1 MFAWV
6 NVPSLGNG
14 WQGIVAKSRIIAPWY
29 GIWASSANEW
39 VYGSSA
45 ANILGNPVTSGWH
58 FISLVQDA
66 SLNARYLYVDGVKV
80 GEAGA
85 APANGP
91 GDLYFGRADEFSNEY
106 FQGTLD
112 EISISNAARSGSWIS
127 AQYSSTQDQF
137 VTYSTGLPATGSGG
151 GTASVLVQP
160 QTTTWNFTSVPSG
173 LELVVYGRPQTTPFS
188 RQVIVN
194 GVSTISATSPQTA
207 GNTQYS
213 FSSWSDGGAQ
223 THLITAATSPQT
235 YTATFSTPG
244 GSLPGTGLPPVITSS
259 RTVTGYKNA
268 PFNYQITATNNAS
281 DFGVSGLPSGLSLNT
296 RSGLISGIPTAAGTF
311 RATIAAANA
320 SGATTEVLQVTIEDG
335 TPVPGLPPTITSSRT
350 VTGYKNAPFNYQ
362 ITATNN
368 PSDFGVSGLPSGLSL
383 NTRSGLISGIPTA
396 AGTFRATIAA
406 ANASGATTEVL
417 QVTIEDGTPVPGL
430 PPTITSS
437 RTVTG
442 YRNAPFNYQIIAT
455 NNPSDFGA
463 SGLPSGLSLNSRSG
477 LISGIPTA
485 AGTFRPTIAA
495 ANAFGATTEVLQVT
509 IENVLG
515 MINVSAPTL
524 PTNPTMKRD
533 MVLKPEG
540 PTTENAQTLP
550 ETIWHSYDVV
560 TQSGSPQA
568 TMKDSLGLKTA
579 TLEFYESV
587 NNGGVDKGGLLSI
600 FVPGVH
606 NESFNHLEKLWTGK
620 HD

>member
-1 MFAWV
+1 M
-6 NVPSLGNG
+6 
-14 WQGIVAKSRIIAPWY
+14 AP
-29 GIWASSANEW
+29 
-39 VYGSSA
+39 
-45 ANILGNPVTSGWH
+45 
-58 FISLVQDA
+58 
-66 SLNARYLYVDGVKV
+66 
-80 GEAGA
+80 
-85 APANGP
+85 
-91 GDLYFGRADEFSNEY
+91 
-106 FQGTLD
+106 
-112 EISISNAARSGSWIS
+112 
-127 AQYSSTQDQF
+127 QF
-137 VTYSTGLPATGSGG
+137 P
-151 GTASVLVQP
+151 
-160 QTTTWNFTSVPSG
+160 
-173 LELVVYGRPQTTPFS
+173 R
-188 RQVIVN
+188 
-194 GVSTISATSPQTA
+194 
-207 GNTQYS
+207 
-213 FSSWSDGGAQ
+213 
-223 THLITAATSPQT
+223 
-235 YTATFSTPG
+235 
-244 GSLPGTGLPPVITSS
+244 
-259 RTVTGYKNA
+259 
-268 PFNYQITATNNAS
+268 
-281 DFGVSGLPSGLSLNT
+281 
-296 RSGLISGIPTAAGTF
+296 
-311 RATIAAANA
+311 
-320 SGATTEVLQVTIEDG
+320 
-335 TPVPGLPPTITSSRT
+335 LPPTITSSRT
-350 VTGYKNAPFNYQ
+350 VTGYRNAPFNYQ
-362 ITATNN
+362 IIATNN

-417 QVTIEDGTPVPGL
+417 QVTIEDGTPVPRL

-509 IENVLG
+509 IENVLT
-515 MINVSAPTL
+515 NVSAPTL

-550 ETIWHSYDVV
+550 KTIWHSYDVG

-587 NNGGVDKGGLLSI
+587 NSGGVHKGGLLSI

-606 NESFNHLEKLWTGK
+606 NESFNNLEQFWTVSTTDPDPYPYAGK
-620 HD
+620 SNVNTWLGCRRGQYTRSCGGYVTCSSIPRKMVTSSLLPSKCRKRALCRSLRLRATRCSLG